1 MLTRPYCLATVILV
15 LFATGVS
22 AAAPQKPDQR
32 PARIPVFS
40 LSGAITEQATDAG
53 FPFAASGASESL
65 HSLLTRLNQVEQ
77 DDSVP
82 AIVLLTGA
90 SMLGRAQLEEI
101 RQALDKIRKAGKK
114 IHTHADMMM
123 TSDLALLSGATEIS
137 MVPTGNLFIT
147 GLYGEQLFVR
157 GLLDKLGVQP
167 DYFTCG
173 EFKSAGEMFMRTS
186 PSEQAAEMNN
196 WLYDGIFNNMTQ
208 AVATGREVTQPQV
221 KAWID
226 RGVYTAERAKEA
238 GIIDSVLHRRAF
250 EDNLRKTY
258 GADLKFDRSYGK
270 KKQATVDLSSPMGVL
285 QFYSQLLSPPRRPRN
300 FKDSVAI
307 VYLEGPIM
315 PGSGGGSPLGG
326 AIAFSTTIRRTLDQ
340 VAEDDTIK
348 AVVFRVN
355 SPGGSAV
362 ASEIIL
368 SATKRVAAKKPFVV
382 SMGDVAGSG
391 GYYVACA
398 AKTIFADP
406 STITGSIG
414 VVSGKFATTKMWNKM
429 GITFNPIQR
438 GANSGI
444 LSSAKVFSKT
454 EKAVMQSY
462 MDEVYEVFKGHVVAI
477 RGDRLQK
484 DIEQLAG
491 GRVFTG
497 RQALK
502 LGLVDQLGGLH
513 DAIAFAAQ
521 QAKLQKYEVRIVPR
535 PKNLIEQLMS
545 DLGQDSSNSPHLR
558 LSLDHTGLLKSV
570 MPLLQ
575 GLDHQRTRIV
585 MQALLQLIITQ
596 RERVTLT
603 MPLYHFQR

>member
-1 MLTRPYCLATVILV
+1 VLLLLTTAT
-15 LFATGVS
+15 S
-22 AAAPQKPDQR
+22 AAPPEAKQR

-40 LSGAITEQATDAG
+40 LSGVITEQATDTG
-53 FPFAASGASESL
+53 FPFVTGSASESL
-65 HSLLTRLNQVEQ
+65 HSLLTRLEKAGQ

-82 AIVLLTGA
+82 AIVLLTG
-90 SMLGRAQLEEI
+90 SSLLGRAQLEEV
-101 RQALDKIRKAGKK
+101 RQALDKIRAGGKH
-114 IHTHADMMM
+114 IHAHADMMM
-123 TSDLALLSGATEIS
+123 TSDLALLSGSTEIS

-147 GLYGEQLFVR
+147 GLYGEQLFLR
-157 GLLDKLGVQP
+157 GLLDKIGVQP

-173 EFKSAGEMFMRTS
+173 EFKSAGEMFMRTTPS
-186 PSEQAAEMNN
+186 PQSEAMNN
-196 WLYDGIFNNMTQ
+196 WLFDGIFANMTA
-208 AVATGREVTQPQV
+208 AVASGRKVAPEQV
-221 KAWID
+221 HKWID
-226 RGVYTAERAKEA
+226 HGVFTAEKAKEA

-250 EDNLRKTY
+250 EVSLRQAY
-258 GADLKFDRSYGK
+258 GADLKFDRAYGQ
-270 KKQATVDLSSPMGVL
+270 KKQATIDLSSPMGIL
-285 QFYSQLLSPPRRPRN
+285 QFYGQLLSPPRRQRN

-326 AIAFSTTIRRTLDQ
+326 AIAFSTTIRKALDQ
-340 VAEDDTIK
+340 VAEDDSIK

-368 SATKRVAAKKPFVV
+368 SATKRVAAKKPFIV

-398 AKTIFADP
+398 AETIFADP
-406 STITGSIG
+406 STVTGSIG

-429 GITFNPIQR
+429 GITFKPIQR

-444 LSSAKVFSKT
+444 LSSANVFSDS
-454 EKAVMQSY
+454 EKSVMKSY

-477 RGDRLQK
+477 RGDRLKK
-484 DIEQLAG
+484 DIEDLAG

-502 LGLVDQLGGLH
+502 LGLVDELGGLH
-513 DAIAFAAQ
+513 DAIDFAAQ
-521 QAKLQKYEVRIVPR
+521 KAQLKSYEIRIVPR

-545 DLGQDSSNSPHLR
+545 DLGPAGNDSPHLQFAPR
-558 LSLDHTGLLKSV
+558 GLDLLQTV
-570 MPLLQ
+570 MPYLQ
-575 GLDHQRTRIV
+575 GLDRQRTQIV
-585 MQALLQLIITQ
+585 AQALLQLTITQ
-596 RERVTLT
+596 RERVMLT
-603 MPLYHFQR
+603 MPLFHFQR